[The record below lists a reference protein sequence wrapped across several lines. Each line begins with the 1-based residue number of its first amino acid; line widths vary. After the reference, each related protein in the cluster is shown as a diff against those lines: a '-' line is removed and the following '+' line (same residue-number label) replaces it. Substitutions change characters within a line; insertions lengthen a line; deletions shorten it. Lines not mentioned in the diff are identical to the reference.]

1 MYRYNFGGIRLV
13 DEIYKPDF
21 RKYLQ
26 MLAPGTVFRL
36 GIENVLH
43 ANTGGLIV
51 VGDSPELMKL
61 VSGGFYINCE
71 FTPSRLYELAKMDG
85 AIITNSDASR
95 ILIANAQLDP
105 DANLP
110 SLETGIRHRTAER
123 VARQTGELVV
133 AVSQRRR
140 VVTLYQG
147 TISFRLRDLASI
159 LVKASQALQTLEKY
173 RTVLNKELQRLGGL
187 EFEDLVTIS
196 EVCEVLRRCIKVLNI
211 AEEIENYI
219 AELGTEGRLVKMQL
233 DEMIVNVHEEA
244 LYIIQDY
251 ANIPDKSPL
260 DLLTNMLKAFEED
273 ISDSVFIAR
282 ILGLGTTSS
291 HLDQQVSSRGY
302 RMLQKLPRIPLQVI
316 DNLVERFGLLGNIM
330 RASIEELDEVEGIGE
345 VRARSIK
352 NGLKRMQEQ
361 LYLEYMV

>member
-1 MYRYNFGGIRLV
+1 MLVEEMYKDN
-13 DEIYKPDF
+13 F

-26 MLAPGTVFRL
+26 MLAPGTLFRL

-61 VSGGFYINCE
+61 VSGGFHIDCE
-71 FTPSRLYELAKMDG
+71 FTPARLYELAKMDG
-85 AIITNSDASR
+85 AIITSSDTSR

-105 DANLP
+105 DPHLP

-123 VARQTGELVV
+123 VARQTGELIV
-133 AVSQRRR
+133 AISQRRR
-140 VVTLYQG
+140 VVTLFQG
-147 TISFRLRDLASI
+147 TVTFRLRDLASI
-159 LVKASQALQTLEKY
+159 LVKANQALQTLEKY
-173 RTVLNKELQRLGGL
+173 RNVLGKELQRLGGL
-187 EFEDLVTIS
+187 EFEDLVTVS

-211 AEEIENYI
+211 AREIENYI

-233 DEMIVNVHEEA
+233 DEMVANVEEEA
-244 LYIIQDY
+244 LFIIQDY
-251 ANIPDKSPL
+251 FNVADKSSRE
-260 DLLTNMLKAFEED
+260 LLNNMLRAFEED
-273 ISDSVFIAR
+273 VSDAVAIAKT
-282 ILGLGTTSS
+282 LGMGTTSS
-291 HLDQQVSSRGY
+291 HLEQQVSTRGY

-316 DNLVERFGLLGNIM
+316 DNLVERFGLLGHIL

-361 LYLEYMV
+361 LMLEYMV